1 MLKTLIFDMDG
12 VLVDSMP
19 YHVQAMQRI
28 FDKMG
33 VYMDHK
39 VIYERE
45 GEKTIDIVRLLL
57 EKESVNDGRFN
68 LEEIVKRYI
77 EEFKLLV
84 KLRTFD
90 GMPKCLEILRQRY
103 KLAVVS
109 GASRPIVHGVLESLY
124 PGIFSVVVTGD
135 DIVHGK
141 PAPDPYIKAVEMLAI
156 QKDECI
162 VIENAP
168 VGVQAAKAAGLCCIA
183 VPTYLD
189 PQELQMADLVVMD
202 HDILINLLLGLRAD
216 TSETC
221 IKEYAHLEKL

>member
-28 FDKMG
+28 FDQMG
-33 VYMDHK
+33 VHMDHK

-90 GMPKCLEILRQRY
+90 GMPKCLEVLRQRY
-103 KLAVVS
+103 TLAVVS
-109 GASRPIVHGVLESLY
+109 GADRPIVHDVLENLY

-141 PAPDPYIKAVEMLAI
+141 PAPDPYLKAVEMLGM

-216 TSETC
+216 TPKTC
-221 IKEYAHLEKL
+221 IKEYAHLENL

>member
-1 MLKTLIFDMDG
+1 MLKTLIFDMDS

-28 FDKMG
+28 FDQMG
-33 VYMDHK
+33 VHMDHK

-109 GASRPIVHGVLESLY
+109 GADRPIVHDVLENLY

-141 PAPDPYIKAVEMLAI
+141 PAPDPYLKAVEMLGMH
-156 QKDECI
+156 KDECI

-202 HDILINLLLGLRAD
+202 HDILINLLLDLRAD
-216 TSETC
+216 APETC

>member
-1 MLKTLIFDMDG
+1 MDG

-19 YHVQAMQRI
+19 YHVQAMQCI
-28 FDKMG
+28 FDQMG
-33 VYMDHK
+33 VHMDPK
-39 VIYERE
+39 LIYKRE
-45 GEKTIDIVRLLL
+45 GEKTIDIVRILL

-68 LEEIVKRYI
+68 LEEIVKIYI
-77 EEFKLLV
+77 EKFQLLV
-84 KLRTFD
+84 ELHTFD
-90 GMPKCLEILRQRY
+90 GMPECLNILRQRY

-109 GASRPIVHGVLESLY
+109 GASRPIVYGVLESLY

-183 VPTYLD
+183 VPTYLN

-202 HDILINLLLGLRAD
+202 HEILINLLLNLQAD
-216 TSETC
+216 TTPETC
-221 IKEYAHLEKL
+221 IKECAHLVKL